1 MQGTLL
7 VGFRIHR
14 PRLCPVDPSLD
25 RELLVFVYD
34 ELRSLARSRLAHNPG
49 RNTLQPTALVHEA
62 YLRITKR
69 GETRWNGKGHFF
81 AAAAEAMRQILVEQ
95 ARSKSRLK
103 RGGDRIREQLGAQPE
118 FDAPT
123 SPEDLLVID
132 EAVSELS
139 RTDESLA
146 LIVKLRFFSGLSP
159 DEIATLM
166 GVSRRTVE
174 RRWRF
179 AAALLRQ
186 RLEDPDSIGTN
197 NAGSNRHLLE
207 NETSPWESESA

>member
-14 PRLCPVDPSLD
+14 PRLCPVDTSLD

-197 NAGSNRHLLE
+197 AGSNRHLLE